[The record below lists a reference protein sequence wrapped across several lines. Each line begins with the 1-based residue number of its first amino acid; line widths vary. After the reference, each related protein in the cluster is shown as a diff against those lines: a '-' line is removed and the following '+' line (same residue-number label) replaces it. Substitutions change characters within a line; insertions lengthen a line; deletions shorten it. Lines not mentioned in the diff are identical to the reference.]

1 MKTIELTV
9 IEAAELADVL
19 ENLYLQGVSL
29 YGIEKLPQEYVTGL
43 ALAEEIMNRVKAKQG
58 RKSPQLQGMRVYD

>member
-1 MKTIELTV
+1 M

-29 YGIEKLPQEYVTGL
+29 YGTKKQPQMYVT
-43 ALAEEIMNRVKAKQG
+43 ASAFAEELMKRVKAKN
-58 RKSPQLQGMRVYD
+58 KVSK